1 MTPRPF
7 VSMPR
12 RSVRA
17 RGFSLI
23 EVLVSIFI
31 VSLGILALG
40 GLLQS
45 AARYGKMSEVRSTAA
60 LLANDMADRIRANAG
75 STSTTP
81 TDYNYGGDAFPTT
94 LPTAQSDCLKSS
106 QCSAPQLAKRD
117 KYVWTMRLA
126 NMLPQGSAYILYN
139 APGGGSKSK
148 GSYDIWVAW
157 SDPATSSGPTERS
170 ASECPTAWT
179 AATADTKVRCIY
191 LQVGL

>member
-1 MTPRPF
+1 
-7 VSMPR
+7 MPR
-12 RSVRA
+12 RSIRA

-60 LLANDMADRIRANAG
+60 LLANDMADRIRANPG
-75 STSTTP
+75 TTSASP
-81 TDYNYGGDAFPTT
+81 TDYNFGGDAFPTA
-94 LPTAQSDCLKSS
+94 LADAQADCLKAS
-106 QCSAPQLAKRD
+106 QCTAPQLAKRD

-148 GSYDIWVAW
+148 GSYDVWVAW
-157 SDPATSSGPTERS
+157 RDPATSSGATERS
-170 ASECPTAWT
+170 ASECPNAWA
-179 AATADTKVRCIY
+179 AATADTTVRCVY